1 MHGVPRLRQT
11 GGMQCESERPSGEP
25 VPAAIEDAVAAAVEG
40 GATMDGIVARV
51 RAWGGERAD
60 SAEGGWAACV
70 DGLIGLQREAGRFAE
85 EWERDREPGAEGR
98 GARIVIESLRAL
110 AFRTMAALGQRG
122 EPVSPLELGRLTL
135 TLQRID
141 RADRLR
147 VECER
152 VATEASAGAHAEA
165 QDEPWAPFAT
175 MPHAEE
181 PPAPDSG
188 WGEDSG
194 RGPGVTPPAPAPD
207 IPADDGGAQDAWGAP
222 GPPRVS
228 DPRGAPDLWDPRFV
242 QRARDS
248 QKATDQE
255 DQEDATVTE
264 NARDASE
271 APDTGD
277 ARMAPDDWAV
287 SDAQE
292 IEAYRNE
299 PDDSEW
305 SVVREME
312 MRRRDR
318 ERLLWPLGAPF

>member
-1 MHGVPRLRQT
+1 MQHCTHERTTADAP
-11 GGMQCESERPSGEP
+11 GGGAADEAL
-25 VPAAIEDAVAAAVEG
+25 PAAVHDAVAAAIEA
-40 GATMDGIVARV
+40 GATMDGIAARV
-51 RAWGGERAD
+51 RARSGEAPPD
-60 SAEGGWAACV
+60 SEMGWPAHTE
-70 DGLIGLQREAGRFAE
+70 GLIGLQREAGRFAE
-85 EWERDREPGAEGR
+85 EWVRDREPGAEGR
-98 GARIVIESLRAL
+98 GARIAIETLRAL

-135 TLQRID
+135 TLQRIE

-147 VECER
+147 VERER
-152 VATEASAGAHAEA
+152 AAAEASAGTGAHAEA
-165 QDEPWAPFAT
+165 QDQPWPPFAE
-175 MPHAEE
+175 MSHAEE
-181 PPAPDSG
+181 PPAPDDSG
-188 WGEDSG
+188 WDEDSG
-194 RGPGVTPPAPAPD
+194 RGPGAAPSAPAPD
-207 IPADDGGAQDAWGAP
+207 LPGDDGGAQDAWGAP

-255 DQEDATVTE
+255 DANVTE

-277 ARMAPDDWAV
+277 ARTAPDDWAV

-299 PDDSEW
+299 PDDGEW

>member
-1 MHGVPRLRQT
+1 
-11 GGMQCESERPSGEP
+11 MQCESEHPSGEP
-25 VPAAIEDAVAAAVEG
+25 VPAAIRDAVAAAMEG

-51 RAWGGERAD
+51 RARSGERTGC
-60 SAEGGWAACV
+60 AEGSRAAPV
-70 DGLIGLQREAGRFAE
+70 DGLIWLQREAGCFAE
-85 EWERDREPGAEGR
+85 EWLRDREPGAEGR
-98 GARIVIESLRAL
+98 GARVAIESLRAL
-110 AFRTMAALGQRG
+110 AFRTMTALGRRA
-122 EPVSPLELGRLTL
+122 EPVSLLEMGRLTL
-135 TLQRID
+135 TLQRIE

-147 VECER
+147 VERER
-152 VATEASAGAHAEA
+152 AAAEASAGAGAHAET
-165 QDEPWAPFAT
+165 QDEPWAPFAE
-175 MPHAEE
+175 MSHAGE
-181 PPAPDSG
+181 PPVPDSG
-188 WGEDSG
+188 WAGSG
-194 RGPGVTPPAPAPD
+194 AGDG
-207 IPADDGGAQDAWGAP
+207 GGAQDAWGAP

-255 DQEDATVTE
+255 DANVTE

-277 ARMAPDDWAV
+277 ARTAPDDWAV

-299 PDDSEW
+299 PDDGEW